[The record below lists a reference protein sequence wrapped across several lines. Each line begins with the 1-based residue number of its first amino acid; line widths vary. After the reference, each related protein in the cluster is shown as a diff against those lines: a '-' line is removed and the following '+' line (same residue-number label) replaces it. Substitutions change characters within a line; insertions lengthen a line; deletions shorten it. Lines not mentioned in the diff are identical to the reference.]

1 MNYSNKIF
9 SFIRMVAF
17 FVLVTGLCNCVR
29 RDCGKS
35 YSLKET
41 RDIQFNLKDKITGKD
56 ILTNNG
62 TVTPAPDSIKL
73 KNIKTGLFYQL
84 STAQGGN
91 NTVQLYSQQ
100 YNRPAGVIDSLV
112 LFFGNSVPDTLVVHT
127 GIIEG
132 WRGDEC
138 PSGKDA
144 GINKVT
150 LRGQVLL
157 QTTNDIAVITLEK

>member
-9 SFIRMVAF
+9 SFITIVTLFMLVA
-17 FVLVTGLCNCVR
+17 GLCNCIR

-41 RDIQFNLKDKITGKD
+41 RDIQFHLKDKITGKD
-56 ILTNNG
+56 LLTNNG
-62 TVTPAPDSIKL
+62 TVTPAPDSVKL
-73 KNIKTGLFYQL
+73 KNIKTGFLYQL
-84 STAQGGN
+84 FTAQGAN
-91 NTVQLYSQQ
+91 NTVQLYSKQ
-100 YNRPAGVIDSLV
+100 YNRPAGIIDSLV
-112 LFFGNSVPDTLVVHT
+112 FFFGNFVPDTLIVHT
-127 GIIEG
+127 GIIQG

-150 LRGQVLL
+150 LRGQVLVETTYDLPVIIL
-157 QTTNDIAVITLEK
+157 QK

>member
-9 SFIRMVAF
+9 SFITMVVF

-41 RDIQFNLKDKITGKD
+41 RNIQFNLKDKITGKE

-84 STAQGGN
+84 FTAQGGN

-112 LFFGNSVPDTLVVHT
+112 FFFGNSVPDTLVVHT

-138 PSGKDA
+138 PTGKDA

-157 QTTNDIAVITLEK
+157 QTTFDNAVITLEK